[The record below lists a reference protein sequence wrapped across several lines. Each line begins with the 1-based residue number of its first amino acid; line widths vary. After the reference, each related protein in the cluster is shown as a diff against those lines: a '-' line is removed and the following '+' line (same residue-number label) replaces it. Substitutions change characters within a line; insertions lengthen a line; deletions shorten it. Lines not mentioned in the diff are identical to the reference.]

1 MRGGRQKKGWVVGA
15 GDANYKTLECEGQH
29 MTKHNTSDAIAPHF
43 PGCTQDWDPQ
53 GQGVIRPQMATPAR
67 AYLEYL
73 LWCCPCYFFNVHA
86 SFRTAHHYWAL
97 SGPVHHNSKISLPR
111 DVQCFCNHNLVH
123 LDPLPCGLLGLEFV
137 AKHLSSERLNGV
149 QTVGGWVGWACVGPW
164 GWG

>member
-1 MRGGRQKKGWVVGA
+1 MFP
-15 GDANYKTLECEGQH
+15 QH
-29 MTKHNTSDAIAPHF
+29 AKRNSSPLSRMHTGLGSTR
-43 PGCTQDWDPQ
+43 PGSHSS
-53 GQGVIRPQMATPAR
+53 QMATPAR

-86 SFRTAHHYWAL
+86 SFRTAHHHGAL
-97 SGPVHHNSKISLPR
+97 SGSVHHNSKISLPR

-149 QTVGGWVGWACVGPW
+149 QTVCGVGWVGWACVSRW